1 MKSTIDDEKLKEKIS
16 DSDKEAITSKCD
28 EIIKWLNANQ
38 LAEVDEFAEKQK
50 EVEAICKPIV
60 TKLHQDAGG
69 DGSKLAEAA
78 ERMRRAEEKVRLG
91 NVPEKL
97 GNPSNCRPPKPVF

>member
-1 MKSTIDDEKLKEKIS
+1 MSLKHAIDDMRQKEKIS

-60 TKLHQDAGG
+60 MKLHR
-69 DGSKLAEAA
+69 AEKEQEKQA
-78 ERMRRAEEKVRLG
+78 ERRDQLYKDRYSGKTD
-91 NVPEKL
+91 
-97 GNPSNCRPPKPVF
+97 SQ